1 MALQANWLGVVK
13 LYVGQDWVNTGNSA
27 VTSQPDP
34 GSTFYFRGSNITL
47 HLDGMS
53 SGGVP
58 TSLAGR
64 DKNEKK
70 VSQVNTL
77 SNVCLLEVKCEEN
90 VPSEG
95 GGMSDDVFAC
105 RGGDTVPRVV
115 QHLQHPG
122 KDAEGDG
129 GDGPRGMRDINMLV
143 FIPNPDRRKPSPSL
157 QESS

>member
-1 MALQANWLGVVK
+1 MLSHHSQTQGLPSTSEGVISPFSR
-13 LYVGQDWVNTGNSA
+13 T
-27 VTSQPDP
+27 
-34 GSTFYFRGSNITL
+34 

-77 SNVCLLEVKCEEN
+77 SNVCLFKVKCEEN

-143 FIPNPDRRKPSPSL
+143 FIPNPGRRKPSPSL